1 MKNKTRNK
9 QTRKISNNAGQRFWT
24 TEGIRIKHSVSY
36 FLSKLSSIST
46 ATVLHTIKSTGL
58 KFLLSKGRE
67 AKKGFKLD
75 NNGNVYLKG
84 FFSQGS
90 DGKIA

>member
-9 QTRKISNNAGQRFWT
+9 QTKKKSNNAGQRFWT

-46 ATVLHTIKSTGL
+46 ASLTYNKKHRSEIPSVKRAGGQERLQTG
-58 KFLLSKGRE
+58 
-67 AKKGFKLD
+67 
-75 NNGNVYLKG
+75 
-84 FFSQGS
+84 Q
-90 DGKIA
+90 

>member
-9 QTRKISNNAGQRFWT
+9 QTKKSNNAGQRFWT

-36 FLSKLSSIST
+36 FLSELSSIST
-46 ATVLHTIKSTGL
+46 ASLTYNKKHRSEKV
-58 KFLLSKGRE
+58 LSKGRE